1 MVHFL
6 LLCGVT
12 VLFIIGSRLDN
23 FVIEALLSHPTR
35 KKECAAFTKP
45 RKDSETFHVR
55 CPPGLSGDRVRIK
68 RRTAGVLQLCE
79 VEVYGFPSK
88 IYTVDT
94 YIVCNAYGIFVN
106 SRKPC

>member
-1 MVHFL
+1 
-6 LLCGVT
+6 
-12 VLFIIGSRLDN
+12 
-23 FVIEALLSHPTR
+23 LSHPTR
-35 KKECAAFTKP
+35 TKECAAFIKHRT
-45 RKDSETFHVR
+45 DSETFRVR

-94 YIVCNAYGIFVN
+94 LIVVCHPTCGLQRIRFFN
-106 SRKPC
+106 SRKRC